1 MINER
6 AERREQWLL
15 VLDGCV
21 KHHYNLAMK
30 TAPVIIGEEPSE
42 EHITHKVWAMAIND
56 AIGLIELLPVI
67 EGDEDGLDDTLP
79 QHRTGPAG

>member
-21 KHHYNLAMK
+21 KHHYNLAME

-42 EHITHKVWAMAIND
+42 EHMMISF
-56 AIGLIELLPVI
+56 LSIERGQP
-67 EGDEDGLDDTLP
+67 DESSSF
-79 QHRTGPAG
+79 RF